1 MVVLQNSA
9 ILSISS
15 QTADPKK
22 YQPRT
27 SVGTAL
33 PVFLGSTGNFLPPL
47 WCCGGSVAI
56 LSDSLILAKKEDF
69 TITLWIG
76 SKFTSGTLKD
86 KLFICFL
93 FLRPLHVR
101 GQGFLLCSSGTIE
114 TELSNANTLLPST
127 AHFYPTELSRA
138 CSGLQ

>member
-1 MVVLQNSA
+1 M
-9 ILSISS
+9 SS
-15 QTADPKK
+15 
-22 YQPRT
+22 
-27 SVGTAL
+27 AL

-47 WCCGGSVAI
+47 WRCGGSDAV

-93 FLRPLHVR
+93 FLIPLHVR
-101 GQGFLLCSSGTIE
+101 GQSFLLCSSGTIE
-114 TELSNANTLLPST
+114 TEQRKHASPKYCPSLPN
-127 AHFYPTELSRA
+127 RA
-138 CSGLQ
+138 LQSMPGLPVRTSENVLDTSAALCCPVYSIS